1 MLYHAYQTQAYAL
14 APWRMLARAIG
25 AHGRPAPKAATAN
38 ADRWPAVDT
47 DRWPFDV
54 TPPPWQDHAWF
65 ARWTALCEAFAR
77 TRITHDRPAFGI
89 ASVESD
95 GREYP
100 IVEEVTH
107 RTPFAT
113 LLHFRKDG
121 APEQPRV
128 LLVAPLSGHFSTL
141 LRETARTLLGD
152 HDVWITDWHNARDV
166 PLEEGRFGLDEYI
179 DHMIAF
185 LRVLGPGAHVIAIC
199 QPCVAA
205 LASVAILA
213 QDNDPAQPA
222 SMTLMAGPI
231 DCRVNPTAVN
241 RLATERPIEWFESSL
256 ISRVPL
262 PHKGAARRVYP
273 GVTQLAAFM
282 NMNLPRHVRT
292 FGEMIGH
299 RIDGEHDKADTI
311 ARFYEEYF
319 AVNDLTAE
327 FYLETVERVFQ
338 TYELPLGR
346 LHYRGNPIHPPA
358 IRRTAL
364 MTVEGERDDIC
375 SIGQTVAAQD
385 LCTGIHPYRRTHYV
399 QTGVGHYGV
408 FSGRKWSG
416 SIYPR
421 VRDMIHV
428 NSH

>member
-1 MLYHAYQTQAYAL
+1 MLYHAYQAQAYAL
-14 APWRMLARAIG
+14 APGRMLARTIG
-25 AHGRPAPKAATAN
+25 ALGRPDYPIPPAAAGN
-38 ADRWPAVDT
+38 
-47 DRWPFDV
+47 PFAMAMR
-54 TPPPWQDHAWF
+54 AWGDNGWF
-65 ARWTALCEAFAR
+65 GQWTALCEAFDR
-77 TRITHDRPAFGI
+77 TRITHERPAFGI
-89 ASVESD
+89 ASVASN
-95 GREYP
+95 GREYAV
-100 IVEEVTH
+100 IEEASH

-141 LRETARTLLGD
+141 LRETVRTLLID

-166 PLEEGRFGLDEYI
+166 PIEEGRFGLDEYI

-185 LRVLGPGAHVIAIC
+185 LRLLGPNAHLIAIC

-205 LASVAILA
+205 LASVAVLA
-213 QDNDPAQPA
+213 QDADPAQPA
-222 SMTLMAGPI
+222 TMTLMAGPI

-241 RLATERPIEWFESSL
+241 RLATERPIEWFERNL

-262 PHKGAARRVYP
+262 PHRGAARRVYP

-282 NMNLPRHVRT
+282 NMNLPRHIRT
-292 FGEMIGH
+292 FGDMVGH
-299 RIDGEHDKADTI
+299 RIAGEHEAADAI

-338 TYELPLGR
+338 TYDLPLGK
-346 LHYRGNPIHPPA
+346 LGYRGDLIDPSA
-358 IRRTAL
+358 IQRTAL

-385 LCTGIHPYRRTHYV
+385 LCTRIRPYQRTHHV

-428 NSH
+428 NTR